1 MTSSWRHAPAI
12 WLLCWLLCP
21 LVGVEGRAV
30 GETKP
35 LRIAHVDR
43 AAVRGPRVEQGPR
56 ALPAISNVDVA
67 VAGGGVA
74 GVTAALEAAGQG
86 LSVVLV
92 EPRNYFGCELT
103 ATELPTTVPHQPA
116 AGFARADRLC
126 RRWSDQEAYR
136 REHVSSGK
144 LKASL
149 RDLVTDEARIKP
161 YLFSWPCGVVLEG
174 NVVRGVVMA
183 NRSGR
188 QVVLAKAVI
197 DATPDGRLAAAAGA
211 TFARTWRGEKT
222 IERTVTLSDHNPLK
236 TGVLDVPED
245 LGLVGNQVRVL
256 GDRTQVVQFALP
268 ASIGDD
274 VAGDLSTAQAASLE
288 RGISLLEYFE
298 STPEAFRNG
307 RIDPERPLRD
317 RYPRYRF
324 GPEVFVREGPVV
336 VCRKPLADG
345 SFDLAA
351 LAEPDSCRPEGIEG
365 IVIAGRTVSAAAEM
379 AGLQALACSGEQ
391 SGRVAAEIAQ
401 RAPAVAIE
409 PPAAAAPSVTSAAR
423 RVAEILTGPDPNVPY
438 PCIRQQ
444 AVELPVVEQ
453 ADVLVV
459 GGGTSG
465 APAAIAAAR
474 KGAKVVLAELLPN
487 LGGTGSNRVNGYY
500 WGVTWR
506 SKLSEEINVK
516 THTWLRVREKYRFN
530 GEEKKV
536 ALQELARAAGVKLYY
551 QTLGAGV
558 VMEGNTIA
566 GLVVENAA
574 GRQVILAK
582 MVIDATGHGDVAAS
596 AGATFGKGRTS
607 DGFMHEVDRNGLRD
621 PTNVEDMS
629 AFLMKRPTS
638 SIALNVR
645 ESRRITGDYVLT
657 FDDSIHGRNFAD
669 LVCRWRSNYDTHFPS
684 SANMS
689 DLAQDWVVLLG
700 LWRRPILANVP
711 YRCLLPKGI
720 DNLLVVGK
728 SFSVDHD
735 TGIGARMQRDLQHL
749 GEAAGVAAALAARDG
764 TTAREVPIEKLQQE
778 LVRIGVLRSEDLAAI
793 DAPKAPFDPA
803 AAAAKL
809 GTADSLDAMVE
820 LYLAGDV
827 SVPALRPLLES
838 DANDVRADAALL
850 LGMHGDGSAI
860 PELLRCLEQRN
871 ARTHRF
877 TLVDCSSRPS
887 VPMWYASVIL
897 LGRFREK
904 AAVPLLV
911 DVLNDPD
918 RCPPDLASFAITALE
933 RIGDPVAVDVIKP
946 YLKTG
951 ESAPVENENASFE
964 TMWGVRT
971 NAARALARLGDTS
984 GAAELI
990 RLLDAEQALARDYA
1004 QRLLEEITDQHFGK
1018 DRRRWQAWWDEHGRR
1033 RN

>member
-1 MTSSWRHAPAI
+1 MTSTSKCTAAL
-12 WLLCWLLCP
+12 WLLCWLSCP
-21 LVGVEGRAV
+21 LAGVGDRAL
-30 GETKP
+30 GQTGP
-35 LRIAHVDR
+35 LRIAPVNR
-43 AAVRGPRVEQGPR
+43 ATAGAPRVEQGPR
-56 ALPAISNVDVA
+56 ALPAISNVDVV

-74 GVTAALEAAGQG
+74 GVTAALEAADGG

-103 ATELPTTVPHQPA
+103 AAELPTTVPYQSV
-116 AGFARADRLC
+116 AGFATADRLC
-126 RRWSDQEAYR
+126 RRWSDERAYR
-136 REHVSSGK
+136 GERVSPIT
-144 LKASL
+144 LKRSL
-149 RDLVTDEARIKP
+149 RDLVAEETKIKP
-161 YLFSWPCGVVLEG
+161 YLFSWPCGVVMQG
-174 NVVRGVVMA
+174 NSVCGVVMA

-188 QVVLAKAVI
+188 QVVLAKAVV
-197 DATPDGRLAAAAGA
+197 DATPDARLAAAAG
-211 TFARTWRGEKT
+211 TMFARGLRGKKT
-222 IERTVTLSDHNPLK
+222 TRRTVTLFDHNPLK
-236 TGVLDVPED
+236 PGVVEVPED
-245 LGLVGNQVRVL
+245 LKLIGNQVRVF
-256 GDRTQVVQFALP
+256 GQSTQVVEFALP

-274 VAGDLSTAQAASLE
+274 VVGDLSTAQAVSLE
-288 RGISLLEYFE
+288 RGVALLEYLE
-298 STPEAFRNG
+298 RTPEAFQDG
-307 RIDPERPLRD
+307 RVDPQRPFRD
-317 RYPRYRF
+317 RHPRYRF
-324 GPEVFVREGPVV
+324 GPEVFVCEGPVV
-336 VCRKPLADG
+336 ACRKPIDDG
-345 SFDLAA
+345 PFDLAA
-351 LAEPDSCRPEGIEG
+351 LAEPDSCRPEEIEG
-365 IVIAGRTVSAAAEM
+365 LLIAGRTVSAAEEM

-391 SGRVAAEIAQ
+391 AGRVAAEIARQ
-401 RAPAVAIE
+401 APGATIKSQADAPSAAPA
-409 PPAAAAPSVTSAAR
+409 AR
-423 RVAEILTGPDPNVPY
+423 SVAEILTGPDPSVPY
-438 PCIRQQ
+438 PRIHQE
-444 AVELPVVEQ
+444 AVELPVIRH

-474 KGAKVVLAELLPN
+474 KGARVVLVELLPN
-487 LGGTGSNRVNGYY
+487 LGGTGSNRVDGYY

-516 THTWLRVREKYRFN
+516 THTFLRIREKYRFN
-530 GEEKKV
+530 SQEKRV
-536 ALQELARAAGVKLYY
+536 ALEELARAAGVKLYY

-558 VMEGNTIA
+558 VMEGDTIA

-582 MVIDATGHGDVAAS
+582 MVIDATGHGDVAAA
-596 AGATFGKGRTS
+596 AGAAFGKGRVS

-657 FDDSIHGRNFAD
+657 FDDSIHGRSFPD

-700 LWRRPILANVP
+700 LWRRPILANIP

-749 GEAAGVAAALAARDG
+749 GEAAGVAAALAVGER
-764 TTAREVPIEKLQQE
+764 TTARQVPIEELQRE
-778 LVRIGVLRSEDLAAI
+778 LVRVGVLRNEDLAAI
-793 DAPKAPFDPA
+793 DAPKAPFDPRA
-803 AAAAKL
+803 AAARL

-820 LYLAGDV
+820 LYLAGKE
-827 SVPALRPLLES
+827 SLPALRPLLES
-838 DANDVRADAALL
+838 DQSDVRADAALL
-850 LGMHGDGSAI
+850 LGMLGDSSGI

-871 ARTHRF
+871 PRTHRF

-887 VPMWYASVIL
+887 VPMWYASAIL

-911 DVLNDPD
+911 DVLRDPE

-933 RIGDPVAVDVIKP
+933 RIGDPAAVEAIKP
-946 YLKTG
+946 YLATH
-951 ESAPVENENASFE
+951 EPEPVENENASFE
-964 TMWGVRT
+964 TMYGVRT

-984 GAAELI
+984 GIPALI
-990 RLLDAEQALARDYA
+990 ELLDAEQSLARDYA
-1004 QRLLEEITDQHFGK
+1004 QRLLEEITDRCFGK
-1018 DRRRWQAWWDEHGRR
+1018 DRRRWQAWWDERGRR
-1033 RN
+1033 GN